1 LYCPPNLPINAV
13 DHAIG
18 LWCSGLL
25 KDGGT
30 LQIGIGELGDAV
42 CYSTLLRHQ
51 QNHQWRRTIAGL
63 ALPDTL
69 SLLEKV
75 GGNAPFTTGLFAC
88 SEMFVD
94 QLLDL
99 YRAGVLRRRVFPTL
113 ELERQIAAGA
123 APRDLPGGVVL
134 QAAFLLG
141 PQKFYA
147 ALRALPE
154 DELAQFEMCAVGR
167 VNALGETDR
176 ELRRLQRRD
185 ARFINTA
192 MMVTLLGAAVSDGL
206 EDGRVVSG
214 VGGQLNFV
222 MQTSDLPDAR
232 SILCLRAT
240 RAKRGDLQSNIRF
253 SYGHATVPRYLR
265 DIVVTEYGCADL
277 RGRTDAEVIAALLG
291 IADSRFQP
299 QLLAEAQR
307 HGKLPKDYKLPDA
320 VKNNTPQR
328 LAEGLRGM
336 QAQGLFQEYPF
347 GSDFTAEEIALSR
360 ALKRLAA
367 ATATR
372 PQALGTIARAF
383 ITPLQPQHQAC
394 LARMDLA
401 SPQNWRQKLDRRLL
415 NLALKQSA

>member
-1 LYCPPNLPINAV
+1 
-13 DHAIG
+13 
-18 LWCSGLL
+18 
-25 KDGGT
+25 
-30 LQIGIGELGDAV
+30 
-42 CYSTLLRHQ
+42 
-51 QNHQWRRTIAGL
+51 
-63 ALPDTL
+63 
-69 SLLEKV
+69 
-75 GGNAPFTTGLFAC
+75 
-88 SEMFVD
+88 
-94 QLLDL
+94 
-99 YRAGVLRRRVFPTL
+99 
-113 ELERQIAAGA
+113 
-123 APRDLPGGVVL
+123 
-134 QAAFLLG
+134 
-141 PQKFYA
+141 
-147 ALRALPE
+147 
-154 DELAQFEMCAVGR
+154 
-167 VNALGETDR
+167 
-176 ELRRLQRRD
+176 
-185 ARFINTA
+185 
-192 MMVTLLGAAVSDGL
+192 
-206 EDGRVVSG
+206 
-214 VGGQLNFV
+214 
-222 MQTSDLPDAR
+222 
-232 SILCLRAT
+232 
-240 RAKRGDLQSNIRF
+240 
-253 SYGHATVPRYLR
+253 LR

-372 PQALGTIARAF
+372 PQALGTIARALV
-383 ITPLQPQHQAC
+383 TPLQPQHQAC